1 MELARGYVHIL
12 GGASGAGKTTVAL
25 QCVRKMQ
32 DHEPNWLGLHGKSV
46 GWLTG
51 DRGDEQTQEKAD
63 KLGIKNTEF
72 LSLFNE
78 GHITDGELEKYLS
91 DHPHR
96 LLYKMIG
103 KFTKP
108 HDLIVCDP
116 IAIFCMGDM
125 NSYQPVSK
133 TLILLSRRL
142 LRMKVSFLGLT
153 HAPKIKL
160 GAFYGKAE
168 DNILGS
174 GAWQAFADSLFTLTG
189 RGEDDVIRLTVKG
202 HTHKDYHIALVRKE
216 GGWLSDDPLDFPT
229 GSENGDSKEGI
240 SLSTRDIIDWIK
252 EEGRCS
258 EPTAYRKLKEFR
270 ELLSP

>member
-1 MELARGYVHIL
+1 MKLARGYVHIL
-12 GGASGAGKTTVAL
+12 GGTSGAGKTTLAL
-25 QCVRKMQ
+25 QCLRRMQ

-51 DRGDEQTQEKAD
+51 DRGDEQTREKAD

-72 LSLFNE
+72 LSLFDE
-78 GHITDGELEKYLS
+78 DKVSDGELEKHLTDS
-91 DHPHR
+91 PHR

-108 HDLIVCDP
+108 HDLIVADP

-142 LRMKVSFLGLT
+142 LRMRVSFLGLT
-153 HAPKIKL
+153 HAPKIKI

-174 GAWQAFADSLFTLTG
+174 GAWQAFADSLFTLSG
-189 RGEDDVIRLTVKG
+189 KGDDEVARLTVKG
-202 HTHKDYHIALVRKE
+202 HTHADYHVKLCRIAD
-216 GGWLSDDPLDFPT
+216 GWFSDDPLDFPT
-229 GSENGDSKEGI
+229 GSENGDSNRAEP
-240 SLSTRDIIDWIK
+240 LSIK
-252 EEGRCS
+252 EIVAWIQQDSNCS
-258 EPTAYRKLKEFR
+258 ESTAYRKLKKIR
-270 ELLSP
+270 D